1 MRTTISHEFVDVIPD
16 HLDEGILYICIPYT
30 TAVHKCFCGCG
41 HEVVTPLAP
50 RQWSLICDGETISL
64 TPSIGNWSFPC
75 RSHYWIRA
83 GEVHKARA
91 FTATEIAALR
101 ADDRELLQHHYESRS
116 TGKSKA
122 DQPTKRW
129 WTRLATWL
137 RQRFT

>member
-1 MRTTISHEFVDVIPD
+1 MRTTIGHEFVDVIPD
-16 HLDEGILYICIPYT
+16 HLDEGVLYVCIPYT

-50 RQWSLICDGETISL
+50 RQWSMIFDGKVISL

-83 GEVHKARA
+83 GAVHKARG
-91 FTATEIAALR
+91 FTDTEIAVLR
-101 ADDRELLQHHYESRS
+101 ADNRELFRQHDESRS
-116 TGKSKA
+116 FPTRKA
-122 DQPTKRW
+122 SQPAKRW
-129 WTRLATWL
+129 WARLAGWF

>member
-16 HLDEGILYICIPYT
+16 HLDEGVLYICIPCT

-50 RQWSLICDGETISL
+50 RQWSLIFDGEAISL
-64 TPSIGNWSFPC
+64 APSIGNWSFPC

-91 FTATEIAALR
+91 FTDMEIAALR
-101 ADDRELLQHHYESRS
+101 ADNRHLLRHHYESRS
-116 TGKSKA
+116 AEKSNA
-122 DQPTKRW
+122 SQPTKRW